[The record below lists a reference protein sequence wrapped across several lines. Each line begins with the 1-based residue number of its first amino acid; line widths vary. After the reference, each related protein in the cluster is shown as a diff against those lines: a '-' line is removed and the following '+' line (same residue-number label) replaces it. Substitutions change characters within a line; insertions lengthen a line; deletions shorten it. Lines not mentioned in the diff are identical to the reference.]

1 MARPASSE
9 DTRVQE
15 SFVQPPDDPIRLDGL
30 ARWLVDRAP
39 HDSVDHLFPEFC
51 REVVRRGFPIFRA
64 TLGLEVLHP
73 EVSGWLHVW
82 TDEATSVRESN
93 RAGISRSASYLSSPT
108 RIVDETEAV
117 FRRRLDGPCPDMP
130 VLDELRDLGCT
141 DYVMFPLPFLDRT
154 RTAVGSFATQQAGG
168 FTDEDIDE
176 LERAARLLSPYA
188 ERHVLRRIAVDLLD
202 TYVGPRTGQRIIE
215 GRVERGQVEL
225 IEAALWFADL
235 RGFTRLSE
243 EAPLGEVLGTLNAA
257 FDILVEVIEAHGGE
271 VLKFIGDAVLAIFPT
286 GPTRD
291 QGAACC
297 DAIRAAEALCRR
309 TDSANRE
316 REASGLH
323 PLTFAMAL
331 HVGTVAYGNMGAPHR
346 LDFTVIGPAVNRA
359 SRLQELA
366 KRLGRRVVLSDAFAE
381 NSETRLLDLG
391 CHELRDVQEP
401 QRVFSLG

>member
-1 MARPASSE
+1 MKDGWS
-9 DTRVQE
+9 
-15 SFVQPPDDPIRLDGL
+15 PPSGPSRLDGL
-30 ARWLVDRAP
+30 ARWLVEAAP
-39 HDSVDHLFPEFC
+39 HETVDRLFPEFC
-51 REVVRRGFPIFRA
+51 REIVRRSLPIFRA

-73 EVSGWLHVW
+73 QVSRWLHLW

-93 RAGISRSASYLSSPT
+93 RAGISESASYLNSPT
-108 RIVDETEAV
+108 RVVDETNAV
-117 FRRRLDGPCPDMP
+117 FRRRLDAPCPDMP
-130 VLDELRDLGCT
+130 VLEELRDLGCT
-141 DYVMFPLPFLDRT
+141 DYVMVPLPFLDHT
-154 RTAVGSFATQQAGG
+154 RTAVCSFATQQPGG
-168 FTDEDIDE
+168 FAEPDLED
-176 LERAARLLSPYA
+176 LAFAARLLSPYA

-257 FDILVEVIEAHGGE
+257 FDLLVDVIEARGGE

-286 GPTRD
+286 GANRD
-291 QGAACC
+291 QLAACC
-297 DAIRAAEALCRR
+297 DALLAAEALCAR
-309 TDSANRE
+309 TDAANRE
-316 REASGLH
+316 REAAGLH
-323 PLTFAMAL
+323 PLSFAMAL

-366 KRLGRRVVLSDAFAE
+366 KRLERRAVVSEAFAA
-381 NSETRLLDLG
+381 NVDTPLVDLG

-401 QRVFSLG
+401 QRVFSLA

>member
-1 MARPASSE
+1 MKDGWS
-9 DTRVQE
+9 
-15 SFVQPPDDPIRLDGL
+15 PPSGPSRLDGL
-30 ARWLVDRAP
+30 ARWLVEAAP
-39 HDSVDHLFPEFC
+39 HETVDRLFPEFC
-51 REVVRRGFPIFRA
+51 REIVRRSLPIFRA

-73 EVSGWLHVW
+73 QVSGWLHLW

-93 RAGISRSASYLSSPT
+93 RAGISESASYLNSPT
-108 RIVDETEAV
+108 RVVDETNAV
-117 FRRRLDGPCPDMP
+117 FRRRLDAPCPDMP
-130 VLDELRDLGCT
+130 VLEELRDLGCT
-141 DYVMFPLPFLDRT
+141 DYVMVPLPFLDHT
-154 RTAVGSFATQQAGG
+154 RTAVCSFATQQPGG
-168 FTDEDIDE
+168 FAEPDLED
-176 LERAARLLSPYA
+176 LAFAARLLSPYA

-257 FDILVEVIEAHGGE
+257 FDLLVDVIEARGGE

-286 GPTRD
+286 GANRD
-291 QGAACC
+291 QHAACC
-297 DAIRAAEALCRR
+297 DALLAAEALCAR
-309 TDSANRE
+309 TDAANRE
-316 REASGLH
+316 REAAGLH
-323 PLTFAMAL
+323 PLSFAMAL

-366 KRLGRRVVLSDAFAE
+366 KRLERRAVVSEAFAA
-381 NSETRLLDLG
+381 NVDTPLVDLG

-401 QRVFSLG
+401 QRVFSLA